1 MLQTKFRGAWRAL
14 GHSGSSL
21 RVMSTAQPTAGDYC
35 IDIVKQNDF
44 DSYLAGLLVPTD
56 SRSAYFAVRAFNVE
70 LAMVRDQINNNS
82 MAGRIRFQWWRD
94 VIRDIYEGGGSSA
107 SQSPVA
113 TALRYHIDDKSLSSH
128 WFERSIDARQKD
140 LSGAQPQTL
149 DDLEDY
155 AEQGHSS
162 VLYLLLESLGVRDQ
176 ESEYAASHVGVCS
189 GITTIMRGFP
199 HHASQSQMYIPTDVM
214 ADKNLEM
221 NTFLKGP
228 SSREQRQ
235 ALRDS
240 VFEMASQAYGH
251 LDKARSL
258 SPSKK
263 AIHALLPAVRASM
276 FLEKLRQVDFD
287 PYDSSLYEEESHLQ
301 FQLKLLY
308 ASTMKKI

>member
-1 MLQTKFRGAWRAL
+1 MLVQACRISRTLGQSCGYIRAI
-14 GHSGSSL
+14 SSD
-21 RVMSTAQPTAGDYC
+21 SQAAGDYC
-35 IDIVKQNDF
+35 VDLVKQNDF
-44 DSYLAGLLVPTD
+44 DSYLAGLLVPAD

-70 LAMVRDQINNNS
+70 LAMVRDQINSNQ

-94 VIRDIYEGGGSSA
+94 VMRDIYEGDGASA
-107 SQSPVA
+107 MQQPVA
-113 TALRYHIDDKSLSSH
+113 TALRYHIDSKSLSSR

-162 VLYLLLESLGVRDQ
+162 VLYLLLETLGVRDE
-176 ESEYAASHVGVCS
+176 ESEYTASHVGVCS

-199 HHASQSQMYIPTDVM
+199 HHASQSQMYIPADVM

-221 NTFLKGP
+221 NTFLRGP
-228 SSREQRQ
+228 SSPEQAQ

-240 VFEMASQAYGH
+240 VYEMASQAYGH
-251 LDKARSL
+251 LDKARGL
-258 SPSKK
+258 NPSRS

-287 PYDSSLYEEESHLQ
+287 PYNSSLYDEESHLGL
-301 FQLKLLY
+301 QLKLLY